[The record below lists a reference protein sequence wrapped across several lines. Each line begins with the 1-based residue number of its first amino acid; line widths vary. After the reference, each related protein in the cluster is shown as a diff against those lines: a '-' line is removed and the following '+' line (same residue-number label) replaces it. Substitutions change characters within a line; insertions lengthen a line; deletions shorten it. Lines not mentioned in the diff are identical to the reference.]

1 MLSSNWITK
10 WSNEDTFMYIHKRK
24 LLGVRTLNKLSN
36 IEFQSKLCEYLKYIK
51 KVKIDGKELY
61 WKHDINNGLF
71 TLLQLNENLL
81 EEKYNLITSMR
92 EKLWFIDEE
101 DYIEHDK
108 IVNIIL
114 SV

>member
-1 MLSSNWITK
+1 MSSSNWITG
-10 WSNEDTFMYIHKRK
+10 WSDEDTLTNIHKRE

-36 IEFQSKLCEYLKYIK
+36 IEFQSKLCEYLEYIK
-51 KVKIDGKELY
+51 KVKINEKELY

-71 TLLQLNENLL
+71 TLLQLNNNLE
-81 EEKYNLITSMR
+81 EEKYNLINLMR

-101 DYIEHDK
+101 DYIEHNK

-114 SV
+114 NA